1 MKIKDN
7 ALTKS
12 GKKIIS
18 IYRDSL
24 YLIYCCWFFYIK
36 RFILKKKSLYDY
48 NKEYVRMS
56 VTLILHKSLPKSC
69 VIYLQ
74 RCQTSF
80 FKDLLHENLLKG

>member
-1 MKIKDN
+1 M
-7 ALTKS
+7 
-12 GKKIIS
+12 
-18 IYRDSL
+18 SL
-24 YLIYCCWFFYIK
+24 YEYH
-36 RFILKKKSLYDY
+36 
-48 NKEYVRMS
+48 KEYVRMS